1 MSDTAMDRLWGTLMM
16 LAAISS
22 LFALTDSTLVS
33 KMDMWERLIRS
44 AMVVV
49 FTINAA
55 QHLSRK
61 S

>member
-49 FTINAA
+49 FTINAS